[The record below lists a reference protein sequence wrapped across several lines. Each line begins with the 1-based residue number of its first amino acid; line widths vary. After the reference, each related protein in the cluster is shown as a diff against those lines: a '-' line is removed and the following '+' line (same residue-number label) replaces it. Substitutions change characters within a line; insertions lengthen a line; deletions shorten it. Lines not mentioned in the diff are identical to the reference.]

1 MSSPPSAAA
10 GAVAAVDRPAA
21 ARTSPGTT
29 EARRPGSLR
38 RPDLAGGARAASRVG
53 SGDGLAQIPPRGR
66 GRRCDVDDRCAD
78 AGSRRLPH
86 DTATGAFR
94 RMLATVAVSVGLV
107 MSISG
112 CAVAARLL
120 AAAEA
125 VSIVHD
131 MVESDSGSTE
141 DVFSATPVDGATT
154 LRARVTGA
162 GKSGL
167 RLNSRPGSGRL
178 TVLPE
183 GAVVAV
189 LCRMNGRRVDGPHG
203 PNSQWSGVVTA
214 AGHYG
219 YMSDAFLDFMGDD
232 TSVLPRCALG

>member
-38 RPDLAGGARAASRVG
+38 RPDLAG
-53 SGDGLAQIPPRGR
+53 
-66 GRRCDVDDRCAD
+66 
-78 AGSRRLPH
+78 
-86 DTATGAFR
+86 AFR
-94 RMLATVAVSVGLV
+94 RMVATVAVSVGLV

-141 DVFSATPVDGATT
+141 DVPSATPVDGATT
-154 LRARVTGA
+154 LRARVTSA

-219 YMSDAFLDFMGDD
+219 YMSDAFLDFTGDD
-232 TSVLPRCALG
+232 TSGLPRCALG